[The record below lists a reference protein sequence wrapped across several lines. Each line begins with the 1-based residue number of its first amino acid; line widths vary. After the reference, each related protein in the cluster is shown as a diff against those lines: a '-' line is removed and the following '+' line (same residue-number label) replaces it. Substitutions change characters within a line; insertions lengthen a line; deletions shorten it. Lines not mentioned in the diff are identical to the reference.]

1 MEKIKSN
8 IKLYSLNLLLILF
21 LLLSFVS
28 NEYFMLTFIILLFI
42 ILNFYIMKNIET
54 FVSNNEEEFNL
65 YNKINAISGYDETL
79 LQEFH
84 NKLELLKNESVQSKK
99 SDQFYDILYYLK
111 DKIEEERSED
121 IVDLEYDEIIDT
133 LEYNNITINEIENV
147 LNETSIDIDD
157 EEEEL
162 SNLQNELVME

>member
-54 FVSNNEEEFNL
+54 FVSNNEEEVNL

-84 NKLELLKNESVQSKK
+84 NKLELLKNENVQSKK

-111 DKIEEERSED
+111 AVVNCSYLIRRFWSLRLK
-121 IVDLEYDEIIDT
+121 
-133 LEYNNITINEIENV
+133 V
-147 LNETSIDIDD
+147 LYHF
-157 EEEEL
+157 
-162 SNLQNELVME
+162 QNK

>member
-54 FVSNNEEEFNL
+54 FVSNNEEEVNL

-84 NKLELLKNESVQSKK
+84 NKLELLKNENVQSKK